1 MLWEKQQWH
10 GVISVGPALAGK
22 AHSRLKPVPQGF
34 LPTFEHWHNPCD
46 NALIKIEST
55 HMTYDYLGNPLD
67 SEHPATVTAIDD
79 FVGGFLAY
87 EPRALNIIAAADAN
101 AGSALAN
108 AFAGL
113 LMMFS
118 ESPEGPQLAAV
129 YQQRAEA
136 AKPSEASRAGRYLQ
150 LLRAWRLDD
159 LPRAIAIS
167 ENLVTTFT
175 RDLLAVKLAQYFHFN
190 SGNWPAMLRV
200 AVQAVEHAAD
210 IAHTHGML
218 AFAYEQCHLLDQAET
233 AARQAL
239 HLLPSEPWAQHALAH
254 VMLTQ
259 GRIEEGTAFF
269 EEVSAGWD
277 GLNSFMYTHNWWHLA
292 LFHLARGRHA
302 RVLEIYDRHV
312 WGIFPEYSQDQ
323 IGAVS
328 LLTRMELS
336 GIDVG
341 ERWQAVGH
349 YLLARVGD
357 TVQPF
362 LSLQY
367 LYGLA
372 RAGHKDAAA
381 QLLQALDAQ
390 AEAAPAYSRDVWR
403 DITLPVAHG
412 LLAHA
417 YQDDSTAARLLGD
430 TLPAL
435 NAIGGSHAQRDL
447 FALIELDARLNAGDW
462 QAAQQT
468 LELRRRY
475 DPWDVPTN
483 QSLEQVYAAL
493 QLPGEARRAAGRVVQ
508 ALSGV
513 IPA

>member
-1 MLWEKQQWH
+1 
-10 GVISVGPALAGK
+10 
-22 AHSRLKPVPQGF
+22 
-34 LPTFEHWHNPCD
+34 
-46 NALIKIEST
+46 
-55 HMTYDYLGNPLD
+55 MTYDYLGNPLD
-67 SEHPATVTAIDD
+67 TERPTTVTAIND
-79 FVGGFLAY
+79 FIGGFLAY
-87 EPRALNIIAAADAN
+87 DPRALTIIAAADAD
-101 AGSALAN
+101 ADSALAN
-108 AFAGL
+108 VFAGL

-118 ESPEGPQLAAV
+118 ESPEGPELAAI
-129 YQQRAEA
+129 YQLRAEA
-136 AKPSEASRAGRYLQ
+136 AQPPEASRAGLYLQ
-150 LLRAWRLDD
+150 LLRAWRLED
-159 LPRAIAIS
+159 LPRAITLS
-167 ENLVTTFT
+167 ENLATTFS
-175 RDLLAVKLAQYFHFN
+175 RDLLAVKLAQYFYFN

-200 AVQAVEHAAD
+200 AVQAAEHAAD
-210 IAHTHGML
+210 VAHTHGML
-218 AFAYEQCHLLDQAET
+218 AFAYEQCHLLDQAEN

-269 EEVSAGWD
+269 EEVSDGWD

-312 WGIFPEYSQDQ
+312 WGILPEYSQDQ

-328 LLTRMELS
+328 LLTRMELA

-341 ERWQAVGH
+341 ERWQALGK
-349 YLLARVGD
+349 YLLARVAD
-357 TVQPF
+357 AVQPF

-372 RAGHKDAAA
+372 RAGHRDAAA
-381 QLLQALDAQ
+381 QLLQALDEQ
-390 AEAAPAYSRDVWR
+390 AKAAPSYSRGVWR

-417 YQDDSTAARLLGD
+417 RQDYPSAASLLGD

-447 FALIELDARLNAGDW
+447 FALIELDARVRAGDW
-462 QAAQQT
+462 QVAQQT

-483 QSLEQVYAAL
+483 QSLERVYAAL
-493 QLPGEARRAAGRVVQ
+493 HLPGEARRAAGRVTQ